1 MRLAQALAL
10 RGGMA
15 LAMLAC
21 IAGPGARA
29 ATLTPLDEALAHAF
43 PGARIEPHTLA
54 LSPADVK
61 AVEKR
66 AHARCEARL
75 VTAYVAWRGDT
86 LAGAAYTDRRVVRTR
101 EALLMTSVAPDTSIA
116 RIDVLAFFEP
126 PDYRPTERWLERFHG
141 ARAGA
146 ALAPGRDVPPLA
158 GASLTSRAV
167 SESARLALAWH
178 TLLLAPELARHTHST
193 PAPETRKTAG
203 SEP

>member
-75 VTAYVAWRGDT
+75 STSPNSNSGVTSTGRRG
-86 LAGAAYTDRRVVRTR
+86 G
-101 EALLMTSVAPDTSIA
+101 P
-116 RIDVLAFFEP
+116 
-126 PDYRPTERWLERFHG
+126 
-141 ARAGA
+141 
-146 ALAPGRDVPPLA
+146 
-158 GASLTSRAV
+158 V
-167 SESARLALAWH
+167 SS
-178 TLLLAPELARHTHST
+178 
-193 PAPETRKTAG
+193 
-203 SEP
+203 